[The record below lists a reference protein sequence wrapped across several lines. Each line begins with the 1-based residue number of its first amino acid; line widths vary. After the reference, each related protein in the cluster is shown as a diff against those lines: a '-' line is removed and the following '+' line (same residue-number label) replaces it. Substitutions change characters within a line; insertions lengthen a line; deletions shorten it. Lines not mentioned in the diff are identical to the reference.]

1 MHSPGGKWRKLP
13 GHGGPTIRRREL
25 GARLR
30 ELRTDRGWTVEQ
42 VAEQLQF
49 SPSKVSR
56 LENGFRGASAR
67 DIRDLC
73 DLYGVADQ
81 QRQQLIDLAAE
92 GKQRAWWQSREL
104 PYSTYVGLEA
114 DAETI
119 SDFGLGVIPGLLQSE
134 DYARAVLTAAHPPL
148 AADLIEQRL
157 AGRLERQR
165 LLFSDRPP
173 RFDAVID
180 EAVLHRIGGSPAI
193 MLAQLRQLLTVSEL
207 ANVTIHVV
215 PYVAGILPVP
225 TSKFIVLSFR
235 EPSVPGVVFIEGL
248 TGDLYLGP
256 ADGLADYEQAFRAM
270 KTMAVSPELSRQMI
284 SEVAADLRR

>member
-1 MHSPGGKWRKLP
+1 MLASGSP
-13 GHGGPTIRRREL
+13 TVRRREL

-30 ELRTDRGWTVEQ
+30 ALRTDRGWTVEQ

-56 LENGFRGASAR
+56 LENGFRGVSAR
-67 DIRDLC
+67 DINDLC
-73 DLYGVADQ
+73 DLYGVRDE

-119 SDFGLGVIPGLLQSE
+119 SDFGLGVVPGLLQTE
-134 DYARAVLTAAHPPL
+134 GYARAVLTAARPLL
-148 AADLIEQRL
+148 AADVIEQRL
-157 AGRLERQR
+157 AWRLERQR
-165 LLFSDRPP
+165 LLRSDRGP

-180 EAVLHRIGGSPAI
+180 EAVLRRIGGSRAT
-193 MLAQLRQLLTVSEL
+193 MVDQLHHLLTVSEL
-207 ANVTIHVV
+207 PNVKIWVV
-215 PYVAGILPVP
+215 PYNAGILPVP

-235 EPSVPGVVFIEGL
+235 EPSVPGVVFIEML

-256 ADGLADYEQAFRAM
+256 ADGLADYEQAFTAMQAMAM
-270 KTMAVSPELSRQMI
+270 KPEQSRLLI
-284 SEVAADLRR
+284 SSIADEL

>member
-1 MHSPGGKWRKLP
+1 MLASGSP
-13 GHGGPTIRRREL
+13 TVRRREL

-30 ELRTDRGWTVEQ
+30 ALRTDRGWTVEQ

-56 LENGFRGASAR
+56 LENGFRGVSAR
-67 DIRDLC
+67 DINDLC
-73 DLYGVADQ
+73 DLYGVRDE

-119 SDFGLGVIPGLLQSE
+119 SDFGLGVVPGLLQTE
-134 DYARAVLTAAHPPL
+134 GYARAVLTAARPLL
-148 AADLIEQRL
+148 AADVIEQRL

-165 LLFSDRPP
+165 LLRSDRGP

-180 EAVLHRIGGSPAI
+180 EAVLRRIGGSRAT
-193 MLAQLRQLLTVSEL
+193 MVDQLHHLLTVSEL
-207 ANVTIHVV
+207 PNVKIWVV
-215 PYVAGILPVP
+215 PYNAGILPVP

-235 EPSVPGVVFIEGL
+235 EPSVPGVVFIEML

-256 ADGLADYEQAFRAM
+256 ADGLADYEQAFTAMQAMAM
-270 KTMAVSPELSRQMI
+270 KPEQSRLLI
-284 SEVAADLRR
+284 SSIADEL